1 MKKEKTTMSMGR
13 KCRLCKQE
21 IFVTIYQDEDGFFV
35 SEKCGCE
42 DKGFPPRRHAC
53 DIPEYA
59 TELKRRIAAAQEILE
74 ELTKYI
80 G

>member
-1 MKKEKTTMSMGR
+1 MNQEITTMSMGR

-21 IFVTIYQDEDGFFV
+21 IFITIHRDEDRFFV

-42 DKGFPPRRHAC
+42 EKGFPPRVHAC

-59 TELKRRIAAAQEILE
+59 GEIKRRIAAEKEILE
-74 ELTKYI
+74 ELTKYL